1 MTSPRPYCNCR
12 VKESCPLNGDCLQY
26 SVREEDL
33 EHYIGFTKNTFKDRL
48 YKQKSSFKYGTK
60 KNNTELSNQVWDKKR
75 DKQEISF
82 KWHMKVPK
90 HIPLLQKEAC
100 YDQAKSSTFY
110 FLRRNY

>member
-12 VKESCPLNGDCLQY
+12 GKESCPLNGDCLQY

-48 YKQKSSFKYGTK
+48 YKQKSSFKYETK

-82 KWHMKVPK
+82 KWHIKVPK
-90 HIPLLQKEAC
+90 YIPLLQK
-100 YDQAKSSTFY
+100 KHVMTKRKVPHFI
-110 FLRRNY
+110 F

>member
-48 YKQKSSFKYGTK
+48 YKQKSSFKYETK

-82 KWHMKVPK
+82 KWHIKVPK
-90 HIPLLQKEAC
+90 HIPLLQK
-100 YDQAKSSTFY
+100 KHVMTKRKVPHFI
-110 FLRRNY
+110 F

>member
-48 YKQKSSFKYGTK
+48 YKQKSSFKYETK
-60 KNNTELSNQVWDKKR
+60 KNNTELSNQVWVKKR